1 MNVEKYIDRV
11 RGFIQSA
18 QSLAM
23 REGHQQFS
31 PLHILKVLL
40 DDSRGPRRGLDRPC
54 GQQFSCNSE
63 FNAGCSGQAAEG
75 VRSERG
81 TNLSRTRDRARFDG
95 GGAGRGQGWRQL
107 CHSRTLIAG
116 AGHVTLLIIILQP
129 IMNSRLWRSS
139 TAIFDSY
146 LFNCI
151 WQSHLHCQLLHCGL
165 RTFIAPRLGFIWR
178 KRMVESRLRFVQTG
192 YTPQHRLS
200 RIHV

>member
-1 MNVEKYIDRV
+1 MNVEKYTDRV

-81 TNLSRTRDRARFDG
+81 TNLSRTRDRARFDS

-107 CHSRTLIAG
+107 RHSRTLIAG

-129 IMNSRLWRSS
+129 IMNSKLWRSS

-146 LFNCI
+146 LPAASLRIANSYCSEI
-151 WQSHLHCQLLHCGL
+151 GL
-165 RTFIAPRLGFIWR
+165 WR
-178 KRMVESRLRFVQTG
+178 KRMIESRLRFVQTG
-192 YTPQHRLS
+192 YTPQHQLS